1 MRRNIL
7 PHTVRHHPSKP
18 KGQACCTTW
27 TAVFGVLIFIS
38 VALLL
43 FVLQSDVHISSDPS
57 KSIHL
62 QEFVTSLHIPETVKS
77 LENRVYELEASMIQG
92 NSHAPAS
99 TDSLHEADQT
109 PKADKPQTKPR
120 KKFAYAIT
128 ITKDGSF
135 QDGAAVLAYSIMK
148 HSHQAEYDISFI
160 AFVHPNVTTSREPL
174 RRLGY
179 HVIEVPV
186 PINASAIKFD
196 FLREKINKNGCCGA
210 AELIKLTSYRLLQ
223 YDRVIHLDADV
234 VLLNP
239 IDPLFELPYSLV
251 YTTDPNMATFK
262 KGIDKMPVQVCSTR
276 ASHDSCVGRSLT
288 LSSVLF
294 SCTGRLHHRPTIC
307 CRLPWHHSGR
317 NDDGVPQISWLE
329 CFAHW
334 MVLGWHDRAGH
345 SAVLLP
351 SFVCA
356 ESLVDCR
363 SLCLQLDGRH
373 TGLSSSVHL
382 RPSQCSFHSVS
393 EALGLLDAHARQ
405 PVVSRLAPDMVSVSP
420 GSRNLLRA
428 VDLAD
433 TAGRLHNHF
442 SQECKGRFESQ
453 QWKRQEDRGIN

>member
-7 PHTVRHHPSKP
+7 PHTVRHQPSKP

-27 TAVFGVLIFIS
+27 TVVFGALIFVS

-43 FVLQSDVHISSDPS
+43 FLLQSDVQISSDPS

-77 LENRVYELEASMIQG
+77 LESRVYELETSMLQG

-99 TDSLHEADQT
+99 TNTRQEAAQPLQAET
-109 PKADKPQTKPR
+109 PLTKPR
-120 KKFAYAIT
+120 KKYAYAIT

-148 HSHQAEYDISFI
+148 HSYQADYDISFI

-234 VLLNP
+234 ILLNP
-239 IDPLFELPYSLV
+239 IDPLFDLPYSLV

-262 KGIDKMPVQVCSTR
+262 KGIDKMPVQVCSALASR
-276 ASHDSCVGRSLT
+276 ASSA
-288 LSSVLF
+288 
-294 SCTGRLHHRPTIC
+294 
-307 CRLPWHHSGR
+307 
-317 NDDGVPQISWLE
+317 DDI
-329 CFAHW
+329 
-334 MVLGWHDRAGH
+334 
-345 SAVLLP
+345 
-351 SFVCA
+351 
-356 ESLVDCR
+356 
-363 SLCLQLDGRH
+363 SLCR
-373 TGLSSSVHL
+373 
-382 RPSQCSFHSVS
+382 
-393 EALGLLDAHARQ
+393 
-405 PVVSRLAPDMVSVSP
+405 VVCCGA
-420 GSRNLLRA
+420 
-428 VDLAD
+428 
-433 TAGRLHNHF
+433 
-442 SQECKGRFESQ
+442 
-453 QWKRQEDRGIN
+453 